1 MKLVSARF
9 IGLIGIYR
17 KSGVK
22 DITID
27 FTKCIHNI
35 IMIIGKNG
43 SGKST
48 LMHALNPLPDSPQMY
63 LDGEPG
69 MKNIIYADGD
79 ILYEIEIRYPILGNG
94 TRGATKAFFREIN
107 NGVTV
112 ELNENGTVNSFKD
125 IVYSKFNLDSNFMS
139 LSRLSMEDRGIVDK
153 KPNERKKYIGNILES
168 VEVYNDIYKALVKRS
183 GVFKSMINSISAKID
198 TIGDENKLTM
208 EINAINNRIS
218 YLENDNAMYID
229 KISESKAKINVL
241 DPDKTIEIA
250 YHDMV
255 NQITKIKEG
264 INLHDHA
271 ITTLSSTLHCESTQQ
286 AVAAKYKE
294 LQDQKNKLSS
304 KIDSTQEQVKF
315 ILTSREEDA
324 RQIIVKSQKLS
335 AYQSDIN
342 ITAVKAA
349 ISQSRMRMFEQE
361 KVLKEMGLTG
371 IEISKDEYIIGL
383 NTLNAFRDT
392 VLNIKSYASR
402 ISIIKACDYILSK
415 NDPVRDKQVLVD
427 EASEL
432 DFQMD
437 SIRNDISYNN
447 GLVAKLSILE
457 SRPSECTINTCAF
470 IKDALDAKA
479 LNPEAKL
486 AELNTQ
492 LDGMFMRYKSLEA
505 DAEAMTEVI
514 RVYND
519 ISNVIRSISNNRVIL
534 NKLPN
539 GNIFSDTISFINRIK
554 NGDNFNDIYEIYKYI
569 DQANILELY
578 KAESTTLMK
587 LEADYKVYETKIDTI
602 DELSKE
608 LEELNDKVANIDKDI
623 SNANAL
629 ILDYQKQLSVV
640 TDRISDCDMLIN
652 LLNDKKK
659 STDLLAEKEMGIGT
673 MLDTMNK
680 ISNEYKVLTEY
691 SAKVTTIK
699 NELTPLYE
707 SRDKIRFSLT
717 KLDEYKQEIQ
727 LYSAKY
733 NQIELIKKYSSPT
746 KGIQTIFMELY
757 MNNTLT
763 IANRLLGLLFDGQLE
778 LLQYEINDNEFRIP
792 CKDNITSIINDD
804 ISSCSSAEKSM
815 ISMILSFAL
824 LHQSSSKFNI
834 PQLDEI
840 DAMLDQWNKSMFPTF
855 LHNIMGIL
863 DVEMCLMI
871 SHSSEIDLSDVD
883 VIQLTPANNE
893 KVKGNVIFTL

>member
-9 IGLIGIYR
+9 VGLKGIYR

-22 DITID
+22 DVNID

-79 ILYEIEIRYPILGNG
+79 ILYEIEIRYPIIGNG
-94 TRGATKAFFREIN
+94 TRGATKAFFRETN
-107 NGVTV
+107 NGRTV

-125 IVYSKFNLDSNFMS
+125 IVYAKFNLDSNFMS
-139 LSRLSMEDRGIVDK
+139 LSRLSIEDRGIVEK

-198 TIGDENKLTM
+198 TIGDESKLTM

-218 YLENDNAMYID
+218 YLEKDKADMTD
-229 KISESKAKINVL
+229 KISESKAKIMVL
-241 DPDKTIEIA
+241 DPDKTIEVS
-250 YHDMV
+250 YHELV
-255 NQITKIKEG
+255 SKIKSLEETIG
-264 INLHDHA
+264 
-271 ITTLSSTLHCESTQQ
+271 LSNTIITQQ
-286 AVAAKYKE
+286 SKLLNIEPTEQAAASKYKE
-294 LQDQKNKLSS
+294 LQETKNKLSGLAS
-304 KIDSTQEQVKF
+304 AKQEQIKF
-315 ILTSREEDA
+315 TLTSREEDA

-335 AYQSDIN
+335 TYQSDISVSN
-342 ITAVKAA
+342 LKSSIKE
-349 ISQSRMRMFEQE
+349 SRMRLFEYE
-361 KVLKEMGLTG
+361 KILKEMGMSG

-392 VLNIKSYASR
+392 VMNIKSYASN
-402 ISIIKACDYILSK
+402 ISIEMACDYILS
-415 NDPVRDKQVLVD
+415 NGNPVKDKEIKAGQLG
-427 EASEL
+427 EL
-432 DFQMD
+432 DYQ
-437 SIRNDISYNN
+437 INQLREQRSYNM
-447 GLVAKLSILE
+447 GLIDKLSILD
-457 SRPSECTINTCAF
+457 SRPKECNINHCSF
-470 IKDALDAKA
+470 IKDALDAKS
-479 LNPEAKL
+479 LNPEMKL
-486 AELNTQ
+486 NEINKQ
-492 LDGMFMRYKSLEA
+492 LDESLALYNSMDEEA
-505 DAEAMTEVI
+505 NKLSEVI
-514 RVYND
+514 TVYND
-519 ISNVIRSISNNRVIL
+519 LMNVLRAIKNNSAIL

-539 GNIFSDTISFINRIK
+539 GNIFSDTISFITRIK
-554 NGDNFNDIYEIYKYI
+554 AGDQFNDIYKLYSYI
-569 DQANILELY
+569 DKANIFELY
-578 KAESTTLMK
+578 KAEHNVLIQ
-587 LEADYKVYETKIDTI
+587 LEADYKAYETKIDTI

-608 LEELNDKVANIDKDI
+608 LEELNKKVANIDSDI
-623 SNANAL
+623 SNMNNEISNINHTIADIELDISNCDKL
-629 ILDYQKQLSVV
+629 IAKL
-640 TDRISDCDMLIN
+640 N
-652 LLNDKKK
+652 LVKSQTEELNSSK
-659 STDLLAEKEMGIGT
+659 MGIGT

-680 ISNEYKVLTEY
+680 ISDEYNHLTEF
-691 SAKVTTIK
+691 SNKLITIS
-699 NELTPLYE
+699 NELTPLYD
-707 SRDKIRFSLT
+707 SRDKLRFSLT
-717 KLDEYKQEIQ
+717 KLDEYKRELQ
-727 LYSAKY
+727 LFTAKY

-757 MNNTLT
+757 MNSTLT

-778 LLQYEINDNEFRIP
+778 LLDYEINENEFRIP
-792 CKDNITSIINDD
+792 CRDTITSIVNDD

-840 DAMLDQWNKSMFPTF
+840 DAMLDQWNKSRFPEF

-883 VIQLTPANNE
+883 IIQLTPANNE
-893 KVKGNVIFTL
+893 KVKGNVIFSL